1 MLYIAICD
9 DDRYMLESLKKLV
22 KDFFVQNNLDLKIR
36 LFTSGEEL
44 LRYEDRIDILFLD
57 IQMKN
62 MNGMETAK
70 RLRQLDFRGFLIFI
84 TVLKELVFQ
93 AFEVQAFDYLLKPV
107 QEDHFAKTMR
117 RLLDCMKNAKDK
129 NLLIRIGYE
138 SRLVPIDD
146 IVFCEVIDRK
156 IYLHLLSSE
165 VICYYEK
172 IENLEK
178 RLDKYF
184 YKCHRS
190 FLISLKYVR
199 SYKNGMVVMKGGKE
213 IPVSRLRSK
222 DFSNVIL
229 QYMKDGRI

>member
-9 DDRYMLESLKKLV
+9 DEKYMLESLKNLV
-22 KDFFVQNNLDLKIR
+22 NDFFARSNINIKII

-44 LRYEDRIDILFLD
+44 LQYENRIDILFLD

-70 RLRQLDFRGFLIFI
+70 RLRQSDFKGYLIFVTI
-84 TVLKELVFQ
+84 LKELVFQ
-93 AFEVQAFDYLLKPV
+93 AFEVQAFDYLLKPI
-107 QEDHFAKTMR
+107 QEDHFAKTMY
-117 RLLDCMKNAKDK
+117 RLLECMQNAKDK

-165 VICYYEK
+165 VIDYYEK

-178 RLDKYF
+178 RLNNSF

-190 FLISLKYVR
+190 FLINLKYVK
-199 SYKNGMVVMKGGKE
+199 SYKNGMVVMKDGKE
-213 IPVSRLRSK
+213 IPISRLRLK